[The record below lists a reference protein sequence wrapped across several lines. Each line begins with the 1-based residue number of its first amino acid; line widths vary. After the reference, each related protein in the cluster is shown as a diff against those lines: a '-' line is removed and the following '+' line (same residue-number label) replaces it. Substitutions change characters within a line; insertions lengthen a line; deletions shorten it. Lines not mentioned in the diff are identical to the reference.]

1 MKEEIDAYKGCK
13 LILFINIFYITI
25 SYLYALIRREYN
37 GDFLDIPVNLNPFF
51 LSLVW
56 IISIIPFLGLWLL
69 YKKYKKNHIPYKKV

>member
-51 LSLVW
+51 Y
-56 IISIIPFLGLWLL
+56 LL
-69 YKKYKKNHIPYKKV
+69 YG